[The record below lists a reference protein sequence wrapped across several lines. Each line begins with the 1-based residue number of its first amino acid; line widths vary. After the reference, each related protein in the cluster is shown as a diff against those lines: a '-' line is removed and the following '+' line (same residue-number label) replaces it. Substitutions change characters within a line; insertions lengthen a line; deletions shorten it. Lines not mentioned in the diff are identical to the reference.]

1 VNFLISAMSEANTVA
16 RAPMADAL
24 GELGDERAIGSLVE
38 RLGDKTWDIQFAAA
52 EAIGKIG
59 GTQAAGALIN
69 WSKRIFSS
77 ELKKISAAEKS
88 VLVGEVMSS
97 FFKKL
102 KDDELQSITA
112 KLDDQVKIRSWL
124 EAGDGAA
131 PRWGDEIR
139 ENPVWA
145 ALKEEFSRRKSAP
158 IHSPRTTQLAN
169 GERLF
174 SPPDDEEVP
183 LEELIEPAP
192 VSEENSPANGAPI
205 GHGPLKG
212 IVADFLAF
220 LEGQGQEDFV
230 LVGGAVRDTILGR
243 PPKDLDVTIQMK
255 VSDELLAKRGD
266 PMEWNLACSGHTNS
280 ALARLASVLNVS
292 AGDLV
297 HGRALFSSNGVSVP
311 VHYVGPHLVEERRLT
326 WRDLMVECKSHIVFS
341 RIAMVADPARNRLTG
356 LCGTT
361 SVDHFWLDPHGRWCG
376 ESSRASADLRQK
388 ILQADSS
395 PREARFWDLF
405 RILYLKHLHG
415 MTLSDSTVGILFRTA
430 ELLKAN
436 PDAAKTEFS
445 QESFRRL
452 VAAADLDH
460 VVAELD
466 LLDLLPALMDTLD
479 ASLLQDLNRI
489 MMEKESRRTQS
500 LQEAKRNLDAAQSK
514 LKSQKEA
521 YEAKRLEFNKHLDHL
536 DVFKATR
543 YDLEERL
550 RAQIERLSE
559 ADKAARASAQRLE
572 AATQKLTAVNSTG
585 AVDVSVIQAHREALA
600 AKREHDAEVAV
611 LKKEVEA
618 MRTAV
623 DKKQASTIETQ
634 GKMEQLGKELES
646 ASKAYEDALA
656 KAKEAGTALE
666 SVKAQLELSPESRRA
681 RLKAGA

>member
-1 VNFLISAMSEANTVA
+1 MLSTYQNPNKQKIADLMAKPGPDSLKQLITLLMTEDDPLTRSEGLSALKVFKVEDALAPLVSMLKMEDRKARMVAVEGLGELRDSRAHEHVTSALNDKDPGVRTKAVDALGRMGGKGASRALAGALHDRSAGVRILAAQTLGRLGDPAAVNFLISAMSEANTVA

-500 LQEAKRNLDAAQSK
+500 
-514 LKSQKEA
+514 
-521 YEAKRLEFNKHLDHL
+521 
-536 DVFKATR
+536 
-543 YDLEERL
+543 
-550 RAQIERLSE
+550 
-559 ADKAARASAQRLE
+559 
-572 AATQKLTAVNSTG
+572 
-585 AVDVSVIQAHREALA
+585 
-600 AKREHDAEVAV
+600 
-611 LKKEVEA
+611 
-618 MRTAV
+618 
-623 DKKQASTIETQ
+623 
-634 GKMEQLGKELES
+634 
-646 ASKAYEDALA
+646 
-656 KAKEAGTALE
+656 
-666 SVKAQLELSPESRRA
+666 
-681 RLKAGA
+681 